1 MVDGALV
8 LPIVTLG
15 MTLASVT
22 RNFATPNSR
31 GRGSIVSAG
40 GQRDVADDAPEIR
53 EVLASYRAIP
63 PMQQFLASKVKNTA
77 PLAAGCAVPPRL
89 WRGAALR
96 SILPGMEAPGET
108 PPIRVGA
115 APDGSLTYL
124 VDLPPEALP
133 PVTRR
138 DLERAWYAARRAA
151 LAEQWGAVRVF
162 RFPRDDGGHSDLV
175 LADRDASCW
184 AGALDAIYGI
194 GTRQGLSLCLRLLAL
209 IDLLAQS
216 PWAMPL
222 VRLARD
228 GAEPDPALLHAAATE
243 PLTSEARFDQTAF
256 RARLARY
263 TSQRLT
269 GASV

>member
-1 MVDGALV
+1 V
-8 LPIVTLG
+8 
-15 MTLASVT
+15 
-22 RNFATPNSR
+22 
-31 GRGSIVSAG
+31 
-40 GQRDVADDAPEIR
+40 
-53 EVLASYRAIP
+53 
-63 PMQQFLASKVKNTA
+63 
-77 PLAAGCAVPPRL
+77 
-89 WRGAALR
+89 
-96 SILPGMEAPGET
+96 ILPHPRT
-108 PPIRVGA
+108 PIRKHPIGKDWRDAARGFILRAMQPSDLHSPIQVGA

-151 LAEQWGAVRVF
+151 LAQQWGTVRVF
-162 RFPRDDGGHSDLV
+162 RFLRSEGDHSDLV
-175 LADRDASCW
+175 LAARDASCW
-184 AGALDAIYGI
+184 AGALDALYGM

-209 IDLLAQS
+209 IDLLSHS
-216 PWAMPL
+216 PWAIPL

-243 PLTSEARFDQTAF
+243 PLTREARFDQTGF